1 MAGAGLED
9 IVAGQTS
16 ISTIDGKRG
25 VLTYRGISIH
35 EMADNS
41 SFEETVF
48 LLWYG
53 RLPQAKELESFRNAL
68 SREMILE
75 PQVAAWLKSLPANAN
90 PMSLLRT
97 GVSLLGL
104 ADAEEGAS
112 VTPEAYKEGFLY
124 MGQLTPGAPGYGRD
138 HAQSRKAIRLM
149 GRMTALVPAIQR
161 VMKGQPFVD
170 PAPGKSVAFNFLRC
184 LTGQDPDAANEKI
197 FDKCLILH
205 ADHEFNASTF
215 TARVACAT
223 LSDLHSCIVAAIG
236 ALKGPLHGGA
246 NTEVMH
252 MLLEVGDPAK
262 AKAWVKDALEKKKKI
277 MGFGHRMYKTEDPRA
292 THLRRMSES
301 LCAKVGKPQWFQMS
315 QLIEEAMWEL
325 KAIKPNVDF
334 YSASTYYCMD
344 IDPEMFTPIF
354 ALSRLSG
361 WTAHVFEQQANNRLI
376 RPVGDWVGPQ
386 EAHWMPME
394 QR

>member
-1 MAGAGLED
+1 MAVTGLED

-16 ISTIDGKRG
+16 VSTIDGKRG

-41 SFEETVF
+41 SFEETIF

-53 RLPQAKELESFRNAL
+53 HLPQAKELESFKHTVAQ
-68 SREMILE
+68 ETILE
-75 PQVAAWLKSLPANAN
+75 PQVATWLKSLPKTAN

-104 ADAEEGAS
+104 ADADEGCS
-112 VTPEAYKEGFLY
+112 VSPEAWKDGFRY
-124 MGQLTPGAPGYGRD
+124 MGQLTPGAAGYGRD
-138 HAQSRKAIRLM
+138 HAAARKAIRLM

-161 VMKGQPFVD
+161 VMQGKELVT
-170 PAPGKSVAFNFLRC
+170 PAPGRSIAFNFLRC
-184 LTGQDPDAANEKI
+184 LSGTDPDAASEGM

-215 TARVACAT
+215 TARVAAST
-223 LSDLHSCIVAAIG
+223 LSDLHSAVVAAIG

-252 MLLEVGDPAK
+252 MLLEVGEPAK

-301 LCAKVGKPQWFQMS
+301 LCTKVGKPQWYEMS
-315 QLIEEAMWEL
+315 KLIEEAMWEL

-334 YSASTYYCMD
+334 YSASTYYCMG

-361 WTAHVFEQQANNRLI
+361 WTAHVLEQQAHNRLI
-376 RPVGDWVGPQ
+376 RPVGEYVGPQ
-386 EAHWMPME
+386 EAHWVAMD

>member
-16 ISTIDGKRG
+16 ISTIDGRRG

-35 EMADNS
+35 EMAENS

-53 RLPQAKELESFRNAL
+53 RLPKATELEDFKNQL
-68 SREMILE
+68 SRETVLE
-75 PQVAAWLKSLPANAN
+75 PKVADWLRSLPKDAN

-104 ADAEEGAS
+104 ADDEEGAS
-112 VTPEAYKEGFLY
+112 VTPEPWKEGFRY
-124 MGQLTPGAPGYGRD
+124 MGQLVPGAPGYGRD
-138 HAQSRKAIRLM
+138 HPQSRKAIRLM
-149 GRMTALVPAIQR
+149 GRLTALVPALQR
-161 VMKGQPFVD
+161 AVRNQPFIE
-170 PAPGKSVAFNFLRC
+170 PSPRASIAFNFLRC
-184 LTGQDPDAANEKI
+184 LNGKDPDESSEKI
-197 FDKCLILH
+197 FDTCLILH

-252 MLLEVGDPAK
+252 MLHEVKDPAN
-262 AKAWVKDALEKKKKI
+262 AKAWVREALEKKRKI
-277 MGFGHRMYKTEDPRA
+277 PGFGHRMYKTEDPRA

-301 LCAKVGKPQWFQMS
+301 LCAKEGQPHWYEMS
-315 QLIEEAMWEL
+315 RLIEEAMWEL

-334 YSASTYYCMD
+334 YSASTYYCMG
-344 IDPEMFTPIF
+344 IDPAMYTPIF

-361 WTAHVFEQQANNRLI
+361 WTAHIFEQQSHNRLI
-376 RPVGDWVGPQ
+376 RPVGEYVGPQ
-386 EAHWMPME
+386 EDHWAPME
-394 QR
+394 ER

>member
-1 MAGAGLED
+1 MAVTGLED

-16 ISTIDGKRG
+16 VSTIDGKRG

-53 RLPQAKELESFRNAL
+53 FLPQEKELNTFKEAL
-68 SREMILE
+68 GRETLLD
-75 PQVAAWLKSLPANAN
+75 PKVATWLKTLPADAN

-97 GVSLLGL
+97 AVSLLGL
-104 ADAEEGAS
+104 VDSDEGCS
-112 VTPEAYKEGFLY
+112 VNPEPWKDGFRY
-124 MGQLTPGAPGYGRD
+124 MGQLTPGAPGFGRD
-138 HAQSRKAIRLM
+138 HPAARKAIRLL
-149 GRMTALVPAIQR
+149 GRMTCLVPAIQR
-161 VMKGQPFVD
+161 VMKGQDFVA
-170 PAPGKSVAFNFLRC
+170 PVPGKSIAFNFLRC
-184 LTGQDPDAANEKI
+184 LTGTDPDAANEAI

-215 TARVACAT
+215 TARVAAST
-223 LSDLHSCIVAAIG
+223 LSDLHSAVVSAIG

-252 MLLEVGDPAK
+252 MLLEVKTPAN
-262 AKAWVKDALEKKKKI
+262 AKAWVKDALEKKRKI

-301 LCAKVGKPQWFQMS
+301 LCAKVGKPEWYEMS
-315 QLIEEAMWEL
+315 KLIEEAMWEL

-334 YSASTYYCMD
+334 YSASTYYCMG
-344 IDPEMFTPIF
+344 IDPDMFTPIF

-361 WTAHVFEQQANNRLI
+361 WTAHVLEQQAHNRLI
-376 RPVGDWVGPQ
+376 RPVGEYMGPQ
-386 EAHWMPME
+386 EAHWTPME
-394 QR
+394 SR

>member
-9 IVAGQTS
+9 IVAGETS

-35 EMADNS
+35 EMADHS

-53 RLPQAKELESFRNAL
+53 RLPKAAELDDFRNAL
-68 SREMILE
+68 SRETVME
-75 PQVAAWLKSLPANAN
+75 DRVAAWLKSLPAEAN

-104 ADAEEGAS
+104 ADPEEGAS
-112 VTPEAYKEGFLY
+112 VTPEPWKEGFRY
-124 MGQLTPGAPGYGRD
+124 MGQLTSGAPGFGRD
-138 HAQSRKAIRLM
+138 HPQSRKAIRLL
-149 GRMTALVPAIQR
+149 GRMTTLVPAIQR
-161 VMKGQPFVD
+161 VMKGQPFVE
-170 PAPGKSVAFNFLRC
+170 PKAGRSVAFNFLRC
-184 LTGQDPDAANEKI
+184 LTGKDPEEGSEKI

-215 TARVACAT
+215 TARVAAAT
-223 LSDLHSCIVAAIG
+223 LSDLHSSVVAAIG

-246 NTEVMH
+246 NTEVMR
-252 MLLEVGDPAK
+252 MLLEVKEPSK
-262 AKAWVKDALEKKKKI
+262 AKAWVKDALERKRKI

-301 LCAKVGKPQWFQMS
+301 LCAKVGQPQWYEMS
-315 QLIEEAMWEL
+315 RLIEEAMWEL

-334 YSASTYYCMD
+334 YSASTYYCMG

-361 WTAHVFEQQANNRLI
+361 WTAHIFEQQANNRLI
-376 RPVGDWVGPQ
+376 RPVGEWVGPQ
-386 EAHWMPME
+386 EAHWEPME
-394 QR
+394 KR

>member
-35 EMADNS
+35 EMADHS

-53 RLPQAKELESFRNAL
+53 YLPKPKELESFREELAA
-68 SREMILE
+68 EMVLE
-75 PQVAAWLKSLPANAN
+75 PRVAAWLKSLPAEAN

-104 ADAEEGAS
+104 VNKDEGCS
-112 VTPEAYKEGFLY
+112 VTPEPWKEGFRY

-138 HAQSRKAIRLM
+138 HAQSRKAIRLLA
-149 GRMTALVPAIQR
+149 RMTCLVPAIQR
-161 VMKGQPFVD
+161 VMKGQDFVE
-170 PAPGKSVAFNFLRC
+170 PKPGKSIAFNFLRC
-184 LTGQDPDAANEKI
+184 LNGTDPDAGSENI

-223 LSDLHSCIVAAIG
+223 LSDLHSCVVAAIG

-246 NTEVMH
+246 NTEVMR

-277 MGFGHRMYKTEDPRA
+277 MGFGHRMYKTEDPSA
-292 THLRRMSES
+292 THLRQMSES
-301 LCAKVGKPQWFQMS
+301 LCSKVGKPQWYEMS
-315 QLIEEAMWEL
+315 RLIEEAMWEL

-334 YSASTYYCMD
+334 YSASTYYCMG
-344 IDPEMFTPIF
+344 IDPEMYTPIF

-361 WTAHVFEQQANNRLI
+361 WTAHIYEQQCNNRLI

-386 EAHWMPME
+386 EAHWVEMDK
-394 QR
+394 R

>member
-1 MAGAGLED
+1 MAAGGLED

-16 ISTIDGKRG
+16 VSTIDGKRG

-41 SFEETVF
+41 SFEETIF

-53 RLPQAKELESFRNAL
+53 RLPQAKELESFKDDL
-68 SREMILE
+68 SAETILE
-75 PQVAAWLKSLPANAN
+75 PQVAAWLKSLPAKAN

-104 ADAEEGAS
+104 ADIEEGAS
-112 VTPEAYKEGFLY
+112 VTPEAWKDGFRY
-124 MGQLTPGAPGYGRD
+124 MGQLTPGAPGFGRD
-138 HAQSRKAIRLM
+138 HPQSRKAIRLM

-161 VMKGQPFVD
+161 VMLGQDFVA
-170 PAPGKSVAFNFLRC
+170 PAPRKSVAFNFLRC
-184 LTGQDPDAANEKI
+184 LTGKDPDSANEKI
-197 FDKCLILH
+197 FDQCLILH

-215 TARVACAT
+215 TARVAAAT
-223 LSDLHSCIVAAIG
+223 LSDLHSAIVSAIG

-252 MLLEVGDPAK
+252 MLKEVGEPAH
-262 AKAWVKDALEKKKKI
+262 AKEWVKDALEKKKKI

-301 LCAKVGKPQWFQMS
+301 LCAKVGQPKWFEMS
-315 QLIEEAMWEL
+315 RLIEEAMWEL

-334 YSASTYYCMD
+334 YSASTYYCMG

-361 WTAHVFEQQANNRLI
+361 WTAHVLEQQANNRLI
-376 RPVGDWVGPQ
+376 RPVGDYVGPQ
-386 EAHWMPME
+386 EAHWAPME
-394 QR
+394 SR

>member
-53 RLPQAKELESFRNAL
+53 HLPKAGELQDFKNSI
-68 SREMILE
+68 SRETILE
-75 PQVAAWLKSLPANAN
+75 PRVADWLKSLPKDAN

-104 ADAEEGAS
+104 ADPEEGAS
-112 VTPEAYKEGFLY
+112 VSPEPWKDGFRY
-124 MGQLTPGAPGYGRD
+124 MGQLVPGAPGYGRD
-138 HAQSRKAIRLM
+138 HPQSRKAIRLM

-161 VMKGQPFVD
+161 VMKGQDFVE
-170 PAPGKSVAFNFLRC
+170 PRSGASVAFNFLRC
-184 LTGQDPDAANEKI
+184 LNGSDPDEGGEKI

-252 MLLEVGDPAK
+252 MLLEVKEPSG

-301 LCAKVGKPQWFQMS
+301 LCAKVGQPAWYEMS
-315 QLIEEAMWEL
+315 RLIEEAMWEL

-334 YSASTYYCMD
+334 YSASVYYCMG

-361 WTAHVFEQQANNRLI
+361 WTAHIFEQQSNNRLI
-376 RPVGDWVGPQ
+376 RPVGEWVGPQ
-386 EAHWMPME
+386 EAHWEPMDK
-394 QR
+394 R

>member
-9 IVAGQTS
+9 MVAGQTS

-35 EMADNS
+35 EMADHS

-48 LLWYG
+48 LLWYS
-53 RLPQAKELESFRNAL
+53 RLPKAPELEAFKSAIG
-68 SREMILE
+68 RESILE
-75 PQVAAWLKSLPANAN
+75 PKVAAWLKTLPSDAN

-104 ADAEEGAS
+104 ADPEEGAS
-112 VTPEAYKEGFLY
+112 VSPEAYKEGQKF
-124 MGQLTPGAPGYGRD
+124 MGQLTPGAPGFGPE
-138 HAQSRKAIRLM
+138 HPASRKAIRTL
-149 GRMTALVPAIQR
+149 GRMINLVAAIQR
-161 VMKGQPFVD
+161 VMKKQDFVEAN
-170 PAPGKSVAFNFLRC
+170 PTKGVAFNFLRC
-184 LTGQDPDAANEKI
+184 LIGKDPDAANEAI

-223 LSDLHSCIVAAIG
+223 LSDLHSCVVAAIG

-252 MLLEVGDPAK
+252 MLLEIGSPDK

-301 LCAKVGKPQWFQMS
+301 LCAKVGRPELYEMS
-315 QLIEEAMWEL
+315 RLVEEAMWEL

-334 YSASTYYCMD
+334 YSASTYLCMG

-361 WTAHVFEQQANNRLI
+361 WTAHIYEQQSNNRLM
-376 RPVGDWVGPQ
+376 RPVGEWVGAN
-386 EAHWMPME
+386 EAHWVEMD

>member
-35 EMADNS
+35 EMADHS
-41 SFEETVF
+41 SFEECTF

-53 RLPQAKELESFRNAL
+53 RLPKAAELAAFKDAIANETLLDA
-68 SREMILE
+68 
-75 PQVAAWLKSLPANAN
+75 QVEAWLKTLPANAN

-104 ADAEEGAS
+104 ANPEEGAS
-112 VTPEAYKEGFLY
+112 VIPEPYVEGQKF
-124 MGQLTPGAPGYGRD
+124 MGQLTPGAPGFGPE
-138 HAQSRKAIRLM
+138 HPNSRKAIRLL

-161 VMKGQPFVD
+161 IMKKQPFVQ
-170 PAPGKSVAFNFLRC
+170 PEKGKSVAYNFLLC
-184 LTGQDPDAANEKI
+184 LTGTAPDAGTEKD

-215 TARVACAT
+215 TARVAAAT
-223 LSDLHSCIVAAIG
+223 LSDMYSAVVAAIG

-246 NTEVMH
+246 NTEVMK
-252 MLLEVGDPAK
+252 MLLEVGSPDK
-262 AKAWVKDALEKKKKI
+262 AKAWVKDALEKKRKI

-292 THLRRMSES
+292 THLRRMSER
-301 LCAKVGKPQWFQMS
+301 LCTKAGKPEWYEMS
-315 QLIEEAMWEL
+315 RLIEEAMWEL

-334 YSASTYYCMD
+334 YSASTYYCIG
-344 IDPEMFTPIF
+344 IDLEMYTPIF
-354 ALSRLSG
+354 ALSRVTG
-361 WTAHVFEQQANNRLI
+361 WVAHIMEQQAHNRLI
-376 RPVGDWVGPQ
+376 RPVGEWMGPE
-386 EAHWMPME
+386 EAHWTPMD

>member
-1 MAGAGLED
+1 MAGGGLED

-35 EMADNS
+35 EMADHS

-53 RLPQAKELESFRNAL
+53 RLPKAAELETFRQAV
-68 SREMILE
+68 SRETILE
-75 PQVAAWLKSLPANAN
+75 PKVAAWLKTLPNDAN

-104 ADAEEGAS
+104 VDPEEGAS
-112 VTPEAYKEGFLY
+112 VSPEAYKEGFKY
-124 MGQLTPGAPGYGRD
+124 MGQLTPGAPGFGPE
-138 HAQSRKAIRLM
+138 HPQSRKAIRFL
-149 GRMTALVPAIQR
+149 GRMTVLVAAIQR
-161 VMKGQPFVD
+161 VMKKQDFVE
-170 PAPGKSVAFNFLRC
+170 PSPGKSVAFNFLRC
-184 LTGQDPDAANEKI
+184 LNGTDPDAASEKI

-223 LSDLHSCIVAAIG
+223 LSDLHSSVVAAIG

-246 NTEVMH
+246 NTEVMK
-252 MLLEVGDPAK
+252 MLLEVKTPDN

-301 LCAKVGKPQWFQMS
+301 LCTKVGKPELYEMS
-315 QLIEEAMWEL
+315 KLIEEAMWEL

-334 YSASTYYCMD
+334 YSASVYYSMN
-344 IDPEMFTPIF
+344 IDPELFTPIF

-361 WTAHVFEQQANNRLI
+361 WTAHIFEQQANNRLI
-376 RPVGDWVGPQ
+376 RPVGEWVGPN
-386 EAHWMPME
+386 EAHWVEMD

>member
-1 MAGAGLED
+1 MAAGGLED

-16 ISTIDGKRG
+16 VSTIDGKRG

-53 RLPQAKELESFRNAL
+53 RLPQAKELESFKDDL
-68 SREMILE
+68 SAETVLE
-75 PQVAAWLKSLPANAN
+75 PQVAAWLKSLPAKAN

-104 ADAEEGAS
+104 ADVEEGAS
-112 VTPEAYKEGFLY
+112 VTPEAWKDGFRY
-124 MGQLTPGAPGYGRD
+124 MGQLTPGAPGFGRD
-138 HAQSRKAIRLM
+138 HPQSRKAIRLM

-161 VMKGQPFVD
+161 VMLGQEFVA
-170 PAPGKSVAFNFLRC
+170 PAARKSIAFNFLRC
-184 LTGQDPDAANEKI
+184 LTGKDPDAANEKI
-197 FDKCLILH
+197 FDQCLILH

-215 TARVACAT
+215 TARVAAAT
-223 LSDLHSCIVAAIG
+223 LSDLHSAIVSAIG

-252 MLLEVGDPAK
+252 MLKEVGSPAH
-262 AKAWVKDALEKKKKI
+262 AKEWVKDALEKKKKI

-301 LCAKVGKPQWFQMS
+301 LCAKVGQPQWYEMS
-315 QLIEEAMWEL
+315 RLIEEAMWEL

-334 YSASTYYCMD
+334 YSASTYYCMG

-361 WTAHVFEQQANNRLI
+361 WTAHVLEQQANNRLI
-376 RPVGDWVGPQ
+376 RPVGDYVGPQ
-386 EAHWMPME
+386 EAHWAPME
-394 QR
+394 DR

>member
-1 MAGAGLED
+1 MAVTGLED

-16 ISTIDGKRG
+16 VSTIDGKRG

-53 RLPQAKELESFRNAL
+53 FLPHAKELDTFKEAIG
-68 SREMILE
+68 RETLLD
-75 PQVAAWLKSLPANAN
+75 PKVAAWLKALPADAN

-104 ADAEEGAS
+104 ADPDEGCS
-112 VTPEAYKEGFLY
+112 VTAEPWKDGFRY

-138 HAQSRKAIRLM
+138 HPSARKAIRLL

-161 VMKGQPFVD
+161 VMKGQAFVE
-170 PAPGKSVAFNFLRC
+170 PARGKSIAFNFLRC
-184 LTGQDPDAANEKI
+184 LTGQDPDAANEAI

-215 TARVACAT
+215 TARVAAST
-223 LSDLHSCIVAAIG
+223 LSDLHSAVVSAIG

-252 MLLEVGDPAK
+252 MLLEVGSPDK
-262 AKAWVKDALEKKKKI
+262 ATAWVKDALEKKKKI

-301 LCAKVGKPQWFQMS
+301 LCAKVGKPEWYEMS
-315 QLIEEAMWEL
+315 RLIEEAMWEL

-334 YSASTYYCMD
+334 YSASTYYCMG

-361 WTAHVFEQQANNRLI
+361 WTAHVLEQQANNRLI
-376 RPVGDWVGPQ
+376 RPVGDYVGPQ
-386 EAHWMPME
+386 EAHWTPME
-394 QR
+394 SR

>member
-1 MAGAGLED
+1 M
-9 IVAGQTS
+9 VAGQTS

-35 EMADNS
+35 EMADHS

-53 RLPQAKELESFRNAL
+53 RLPKAAELDAFKQAIGRES
-68 SREMILE
+68 ILE
-75 PQVAAWLKSLPANAN
+75 PKVAAWLKTLPPEAN

-104 ADAEEGAS
+104 VDPEEGAS
-112 VTPEAYKEGFLY
+112 VSPEAYREGQKF
-124 MGQLTPGAPGYGRD
+124 MGQLTPNAPGFGPE
-138 HAQSRKAIRLM
+138 HPASRKAIRTL
-149 GRMTALVPAIQR
+149 GRMTTLVAAIQR
-161 VMKGQPFVD
+161 VMRKQDFIEANPTKG
-170 PAPGKSVAFNFLRC
+170 VAFNFLRC
-184 LTGQDPDAANEKI
+184 LNGTDPDHASEAI

-223 LSDLHSCIVAAIG
+223 LSDLHSCVVAAIG

-252 MLLEVGDPAK
+252 MLLEIKTPAN

-301 LCAKVGKPQWFQMS
+301 LCTKVGKPELYEMS
-315 QLIEEAMWEL
+315 RLVEEAMWEL

-334 YSASTYYCMD
+334 YSASTYMCMG

-361 WTAHVFEQQANNRLI
+361 WTAHIYEQQSNNRLM
-376 RPVGDWVGPQ
+376 RPVGEWVGAN
-386 EAHWMPME
+386 EAHWVEMD